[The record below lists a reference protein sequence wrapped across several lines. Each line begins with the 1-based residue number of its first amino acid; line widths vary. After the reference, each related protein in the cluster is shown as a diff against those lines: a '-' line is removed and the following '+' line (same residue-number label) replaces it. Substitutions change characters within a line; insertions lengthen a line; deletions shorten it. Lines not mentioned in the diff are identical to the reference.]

1 MAEPVGIIFG
11 TVGSLSFKFAVSD
24 KTIKRNDYIQVE
36 HPECGQVLGQITD
49 IQRESDLD
57 FDRARKLGEGE
68 DIDVGSRVMADVH
81 VTGFRDE
88 RGNLSYPRTPFEAGT
103 KVFRAEEDIVRAVI
117 GLRDEPKSGA
127 YVGKLKGHN
136 IKVYVDINAM
146 VQKHASILART
157 GGGKSYVLGVFI
169 EELMKRQVP
178 CLIIDPHGEYS
189 TLMYPNTNPK
199 DLKLMEYFEVEPRGF
214 AKHVV
219 EFSPDTSINKNA
231 KPLKFDE
238 INLTAEDILEMTGL
252 KKGGAQIG
260 ILRRA
265 IKDLK
270 TDRKFYTIRDI
281 IRQVRKDKNP
291 AKWTIVNALD
301 FLQSTGIFGEPPT
314 RLSELVKE
322 GQGTIINLKGI
333 PPEVHEVVVARI
345 SKKVFLARKLGR
357 VPPLLLVLEE
367 AHNFVPQVGQTL
379 AQEPIK
385 MIAAEGR
392 KFGMGLCVVSQRPAK
407 IDKNVLSQCNTQ
419 TILKVTN
426 PNDLKA
432 ISSSIEGMFP
442 GMEENISRLPIGSA
456 IITGGGI
463 NNPIIVDVRVRQSKH
478 GGESITVVNPNVK
491 VEEGPNYD
499 EEAELEAEGGKKK
512 KEDLEY
518 DYSAVGKDAKA
529 TDIKTDMDEEPVSAE
544 DEEAD
549 ADEKD
554 DEEMPVEDHEG
565 EKAEEAKGRRLIDD
579 NPEEDGGLNVEA
591 EEEEEEEEGEEAEE
605 EEDKPKK
612 EKDEE
617 DEIEGEEEEDEEG
630 EEEDEEEEN
639 GDGDGDG
646 KKGNLEGEDKK

>member
-1 MAEPVGIIFG
+1 
-11 TVGSLSFKFAVSD
+11 
-24 KTIKRNDYIQVE
+24 
-36 HPECGQVLGQITD
+36 
-49 IQRESDLD
+49 
-57 FDRARKLGEGE
+57 
-68 DIDVGSRVMADVH
+68 
-81 VTGFRDE
+81 
-88 RGNLSYPRTPFEAGT
+88 
-103 KVFRAEEDIVRAVI
+103 
-117 GLRDEPKSGA
+117 
-127 YVGKLKGHN
+127 
-136 IKVYVDINAM
+136 
-146 VQKHASILART
+146 
-157 GGGKSYVLGVFI
+157 
-169 EELMKRQVP
+169 
-178 CLIIDPHGEYS
+178 
-189 TLMYPNTNPK
+189 
-199 DLKLMEYFEVEPRGF
+199 
-214 AKHVV
+214 VV

-499 EEAELEAEGGKKK
+499 EEAEIEAEGGAKDGKKK
-512 KEDLEY
+512 DLEY

-529 TDIKTDMDEEPVSAE
+529 TDIKTDMDDEPVSAE

-579 NPEEDGGLNVEA
+579 NPDDEGGLNVEA
-591 EEEEEEEEGEEAEE
+591 DEEEEEEEGEEAEE